1 MSLNGE
7 YSITLAS
14 LRYISDTHKDDTF
27 EELIMPKNGKLTE
40 DMLAKFKD
48 ADLVMLASSL
58 YHFSFSSQAM
68 DSLNVI
74 GRYLQQ
80 NSPQKPVTL
89 FTTSGLMMDNLPHAQ
104 ARKWAERYGLRYI
117 KGSGIYSADMLN
129 EKYRADVY
137 SWYHS
142 VRALVTAE
150 ELKFASP
157 AAARLIYTDE
167 TPETAETKAC
177 MTDTFGNQDAIIAGM
192 NMMQLAKIT
201 GITLAVMTRMK
212 TKM

>member
-1 MSLNGE
+1 MRETAALKTLIYSMSLNGE

-14 LRYISDTHKDDTF
+14 LRYISDTHKEDAF
-27 EELIMPKNGKLTE
+27 EALIMPKNGVLTE

-80 NSPQKPVTL
+80 NSPHKPVTL

-104 ARKWAERYGLRYI
+104 ARKWAERCGLRYI
-117 KGSGIYSADMLN
+117 KGDGIYSADMLN
-129 EKYRADVY
+129 ERYRADVY
-137 SWYHS
+137 AWYHNARS
-142 VRALVTAE
+142 LQRSGAFALPPDRYFVFGAYSYCF
-150 ELKFASP
+150 FAGYP
-157 AAARLIYTDE
+157 
-167 TPETAETKAC
+167 
-177 MTDTFGNQDAIIAGM
+177 
-192 NMMQLAKIT
+192 
-201 GITLAVMTRMK
+201 V
-212 TKM
+212 